1 MLVNNERQEIMIM
14 FKSTIAR
21 LGLTLSLCGA
31 LSLPVAANPQP
42 NSIGNGTKA
51 NQTMVLPQSTAL
63 LVSFPNPV
71 VVDIG
76 QGEDYPIIL
85 PLMQEIK
92 SPSGE
97 VIIPANTPISLTI
110 KADRDGAII
119 VADAVILNGQMIPL
133 KAQSARLPGRTIT
146 QVSGQQMA
154 RQNSAV
160 GGNLASSIAG
170 AFGADLS
177 TLQQSAFAGSAMGI
191 VSGLGS
197 PQDVRIVEI
206 NPGTVHILKLN
217 SSVDLVSR

>member
-42 NSIGNGTKA
+42 TSIGNGTKA

-119 VADAVILNGQMIPL
+119 VADGVILNGQMIPL

-146 QVSGQQMA
+146 QLVV
-154 RQNSAV
+154 NKWLV
-160 GGNLASSIAG
+160 KIV
-170 AFGADLS
+170 LS
-177 TLQQSAFAGSAMGI
+177 EVI
-191 VSGLGS
+191 
-197 PQDVRIVEI
+197 
-206 NPGTVHILKLN
+206 
-217 SSVDLVSR
+217 